1 MLGVGR
7 NKQNEKDQ
15 IIWQVKFDQSTA
27 DVLDYEVGQRHGWL
41 TIPRGSLLPKCLSHS
56 WVKFRAIQWTT
67 LEIHVCHDSVFTEC
81 QKLLGTRQIHL
92 VQFFLRAV
100 TFQRGFHFWLS
111 PKVIPLC
118 GSSLLLTSQ
127 QICLFLFS
135 MLLHIL
141 SRVELTDKQIMCLT
155 GDT

>member
-92 VQFFLRAV
+92 VQYFFSGQSRFREAFISDS
-100 TFQRGFHFWLS
+100 TQ
-111 PKVIPLC
+111 K
-118 GSSLLLTSQ
+118 SSLFVGHLLSLQANRFVYFFSPCCYTYYQELNSQ
-127 QICLFLFS
+127 KNRLC
-135 MLLHIL
+135 
-141 SRVELTDKQIMCLT
+141 V
-155 GDT
+155 